1 MQQETTLSKVASHA
15 PVVAEHGADH
25 AEQHADHLKMAS
37 FTYSIENSKMAMWLF
52 LASEMFLFSVL
63 IIAYII
69 ARYAHPEEHA
79 QLNVPLTSINTFIL
93 LLSSFSVV
101 WALSGVQ
108 TGNQTRLLRGLAGV
122 IGLGSLFFLL
132 MMYEYSELSHH
143 GITLAHPFGMA
154 FYALTGLHGA
164 HVLIGLVWAVYVFN
178 RAFNGVYTKDNYWGV
193 EFWGLYW
200 HFVDVVW
207 IFIFTVVYLL

>member
-1 MQQETTLSKVASHA
+1 MQQETALTQTVSHA
-15 PVVAEHGADH
+15 PSAAEHTAHGAEH
-25 AEQHADHLKMAS
+25 SADHLKVAS

-69 ARYAHPEEHA
+69 ARYTYPEAHA

-122 IGLGSLFFLL
+122 IGLGTLFFLL
-132 MMYEYSELSHH
+132 MMYEYAEMSHH

-178 RAFNGVYTKDNYWGV
+178 RAFNGVYTKENYWGV

>member
-1 MQQETTLSKVASHA
+1 MQQETALTQSVSHA
-15 PVVAEHGADH
+15 PAAEHTADH
-25 AEQHADHLKMAS
+25 AGHADHLQVAS
-37 FTYSIENSKMAMWLF
+37 FTYSVANSKMAMWLF

-79 QLNVPLTSINTFIL
+79 LLNVPLTSINSFIL

-101 WALSGVQ
+101 WALSGIQ
-108 TGNQTRLLRGLAGV
+108 SGNQTRLLRGLASV
-122 IGLGSLFFLL
+122 IVLGSIFFLL
-132 MMYEYSELSHH
+132 MMYEYAEMSHH
-143 GITLAHPFGMA
+143 GVTLSHPFGMA
-154 FYALTGLHGA
+154 FYALTGFHGA
-164 HVLIGLVWAVYVFN
+164 HVLIGLVYGVYVFN
-178 RAFNGVYTKDNYWGV
+178 RAFNGVYTKENHWGV

-207 IFIFTVVYLL
+207 IFIFTVVYLI

>member
-15 PVVAEHGADH
+15 PVVAERGADH

>member
-1 MQQETTLSKVASHA
+1 MQQETALTKVASHA
-15 PVVAEHGADH
+15 PATADH
-25 AEQHADHLKMAS
+25 AEQHVDHLKIAS
-37 FTYSIENSKMAMWLF
+37 YTHNIENSKMAMWLF
-52 LASEMFLFSVL
+52 LVSEIFLFSVL
-63 IIAYII
+63 IIAYIL
-69 ARYAHPEEHA
+69 ARYAYPEEHA

-122 IGLGSLFFLL
+122 ILLGTIFFLL

-143 GITLAHPFGMA
+143 GITLSHPFGMA

>member
-1 MQQETTLSKVASHA
+1 MQQETTLTKVASHA
-15 PVVAEHGADH
+15 PSVAEPAAEH
-25 AEQHADHLKMAS
+25 AEHHVDHLKMAS
-37 FTYSIENSKMAMWLF
+37 FTYNIENSKMAMWLF

-108 TGNQTRLLRGLAGV
+108 MGNQTRLLRGLAGV
-122 IGLGSLFFLL
+122 IVLGSIFFLL

-164 HVLIGLVWAVYVFN
+164 HVLIGLVWAIYVFN
-178 RAFNGVYTKDNYWGV
+178 RAFNGVYTKESYWGV